1 MQEYFEI
8 GQIVN
13 TFGIKGEV
21 KVVPFTDDIERFEEL
36 NSIYV
41 VKNKQLIE
49 YEIEQIKYHKNMII
63 LKLKNVEDMNTAEKL
78 KGCYIQIH
86 RKDARELPEG
96 TYFIADIIGSKVITD
111 DGKILGIVDDIY
123 NTGAKDIFVVKD
135 ELGKQILLPHIEE
148 VILNIDVEK
157 QIVTVH
163 LLDGLV

>member
-21 KVVPFTDDIERFEEL
+21 KVNPFTDDMERFEEL

-49 YEIEQIKYHKNMII
+49 YEIEQVKYQKNVVI
-63 LKLKNVEDMNTAEKL
+63 LKLKNVNDMNTAEKL

-86 RKDARELPEG
+86 RKNARKLPKG

-148 VILNIDVEK
+148 VILNIDIEK

-163 LLDGLV
+163 LLEGLV